1 MEELEDPLQGRN
13 HGPGSRNGPAQQHRR
28 VKKAPAREAA
38 VSVRFKTE
46 EAFASEANDEVEVK
60 DIVEKVNVNQ
70 SKHSGNKIDNLE
82 DELCSEEEYNKH
94 VEKDSDIFKI
104 TIKLFPD

>member
-1 MEELEDPLQGRN
+1 MVLVLEMDQPSN
-13 HGPGSRNGPAQQHRR
+13 
-28 VKKAPAREAA
+28 VEAA
-38 VSVRFKTE
+38 VSAEATIE
-46 EAFASEANDEVEVK
+46 EKFAAEANEEIEVK
-60 DIVEKVNVNQ
+60 DIVEKATINQ
-70 SKHSGNKIDNLE
+70 IKHSGNKIDNLE